1 METNNQPMLLP
12 FSGMEGR
19 VMDSGLGIETAIEPK
34 EHPNFIE
41 SNTQAITLDELENTC
56 VVPTF
61 SVNTLTISHQN
72 FDEAG

>member
-12 FSGMEGR
+12 FSAMEGR
-19 VMDSGLGIETAIEPK
+19 VMDSDLGIGMEAEP
-34 EHPNFIE
+34 ENHPNFIK

-61 SVNTLTISHQN
+61 SDNTLTISHQN
-72 FDEAG
+72 FI